1 MKINKHYY
9 LLGNGVKI
17 IHLRGEAKVYS
28 QIILLLY
35 FFIIN
40 IFIYYYYYYLFIVK
54 YLTILK
60 FTCKILSKIFP
71 TDEYVGGACM
81 NCSGINAVAIVTV
94 KATASGTQHSENT
107 EKN

>member
-9 LLGNGVKI
+9 LLGKGVKI
-17 IHLRGEAKVYS
+17 IHLTGEAKVYS
-28 QIILLLY
+28 QIILILY
-35 FFIIN
+35 FFII
-40 IFIYYYYYYLFIVK
+40 IIIVYFYYYYYLFIVK

-94 KATASGTQHSENT
+94 TASGMQYSENT